1 MRNGFASID
10 GITKMMS
17 SGEGYVDKPN
27 APTSL
32 IALEV
37 RVV

>member
-10 GITKMMS
+10 GIAKMVCS
-17 SGEGYVDKPN
+17 SERYIDEPN

-37 RVV
+37 RII